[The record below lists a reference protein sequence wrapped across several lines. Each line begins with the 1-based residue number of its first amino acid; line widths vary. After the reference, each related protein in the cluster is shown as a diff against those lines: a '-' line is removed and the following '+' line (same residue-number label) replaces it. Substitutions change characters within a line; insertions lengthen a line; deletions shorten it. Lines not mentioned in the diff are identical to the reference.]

1 MSAVIKGAIAAALLA
16 GGSLAGTAPAQAH
29 DRTGTAIVAGIIGL
43 GIGAAIASDHHGY
56 RSDAYYGGGYDY
68 APSGYYAQSPA
79 YYGGGYSY
87 GYVQPSYGGYGYD
100 RGYYGHRHGDGRW
113 DRRDHDRRDYD
124 RRDYD
129 GRDRGDWDRDGYRH

>member
-43 GIGAAIASDHHGY
+43 GIGAAIASDHHSY
-56 RSDAYYGGGYDY
+56 RSDAYYGGDYGY

-79 YYGGGYSY
+79 YYGSAYSY
-87 GYVQPSYGGYGYD
+87 GYAQPYYGSYGYDRRYYGGGHRHGDHRRWDGDRGRYDRDRGD
-100 RGYYGHRHGDGRW
+100 RGYYGR
-113 DRRDHDRRDYD
+113 
-124 RRDYD
+124 
-129 GRDRGDWDRDGYRH
+129 